1 MRGCDKA
8 RKVSSEGAE
17 MRVWGLRVDRSGC
30 HLECVETVEVRKKTM
45 RSQMESSLGCWA
57 EEFGFVAAGLGRPF
71 AVKPGKLL

>member
-8 RKVSSEGAE
+8 RKASSEGAE